1 MHSKLTH
8 DGVVLKVLLLLL
20 LLRLGYQRWACVF
33 PVLLG
38 REGGLGGGKQQNL
51 HLEASYGAL
60 GGNTTVYQMS
70 HVCMD
75 GCMLI
80 LSTMKHKDLD
90 PASMV

>member
-1 MHSKLTH
+1 MGLRIYGNRMYSKITH
-8 DGVVLKVLLLLL
+8 DGVVLKVLLL

-60 GGNTTVYQMS
+60 GGNSTELCMY
-70 HVCMD
+70 VCSSY
-75 GCMLI
+75 L
-80 LSTMKHKDLD
+80 L
-90 PASMV
+90 

>member
-1 MHSKLTH
+1 MGLRIYGNRMHSKITH
-8 DGVVLKVLLLLL
+8 DGVVLKVLLL

-60 GGNTTVYQMS
+60 GGNTAVYQLS
-70 HVCMD
+70 HVCMYVYSSY
-75 GCMLI
+75 LR
-80 LSTMKHKDLD
+80 
-90 PASMV
+90 